1 MNEPTKTAL
10 AKADNPFGSGKLAA
24 QAVSAAADAAAARE
38 VAEIQGAMLI
48 ARRFPRDQK
57 AAMDRII
64 DACTRKSLAEE
75 ATFQYA
81 RGGMDIAAPSIRLA
95 EAIAQNWGNLECG
108 VKELSRV
115 GQYSEVMAY
124 AVDLETGF
132 RDSKVFQVKHWR
144 DTRQGGYAITDERD
158 IYELIANMA
167 ARRKRACILTVIP
180 GDVVDAA
187 MNQIEVTMKADIEI
201 TDDTISKMLDA
212 MAKFGV
218 TKEMIEKRIQRRLD
232 VETLSPALYLNLKR
246 IYQSMKDGMSGPE
259 EWFEMT
265 AGAEPAADEN
275 TTAGRARAAAARAA
289 QAGNAGEKKD
299 GEKKP
304 DAAQAKPAEPAKASE
319 PPEVEAKSGPQPGT
333 PEKRDEI
340 MARLRKTKTID
351 ETAEEADKANLYT
364 WTKADLGAINAV
376 YHEQIAKLSG

>member
-1 MNEPTKTAL
+1 MNESTKTGL
-10 AKADNPFGSGKLAA
+10 AKADNPFGSGRLAA
-24 QAVSAAADAAAARE
+24 QAASAAADAASARE

-81 RGGMDIAAPSIRLA
+81 RGGTDIAAPSIRLA

-180 GDVVDAA
+180 GDVVDSA
-187 MNQIEVTMKADIEI
+187 MQQIEVTMKADIEI

-212 MAKFGV
+212 MAKYGV

-259 EWFEMT
+259 EWFDMT
-265 AGAEPAADEN
+265 AGDEPAKDEN

-289 QAGNAGEKKD
+289 AQTPAKDEKMMADKN
-299 GEKKP
+299 P
-304 DAAQAKPAEPAKASE
+304 DDTPTKAAEPAKAGK
-319 PPEVEAKSGPQPGT
+319 AKDAPGPQPGT

-340 MARLRKTKTID
+340 MAKLRKATTID
-351 ETAEEADKANLYT
+351 ALAEEADKANLYE
-364 WTKADLGAINAV
+364 WTKADLGAINGV

>member
-1 MNEPTKTAL
+1 MNESTKTAL
-10 AKADNPFGSGKLAA
+10 ARADNPFGSGKLAA
-24 QAVSAAADAAAARE
+24 QAASATAEAAAARE

-81 RGGMDIAAPSIRLA
+81 RGGTDIAAPSIRLA

-180 GDVVDAA
+180 GDVVDSA
-187 MNQIEVTMKADIEI
+187 MQQIEVTMKADIEI

-212 MAKFGV
+212 MAKYGV

-246 IYQSMKDGMSGPE
+246 IYQSMKDGMSGPD
-259 EWFEMT
+259 EWFETT

-289 QAGNAGEKKD
+289 SEPEKKN

-304 DAAQAKPAEPAKASE
+304 DVPPIQTAEPAKTGQPKADSKA
-319 PPEVEAKSGPQPGT
+319 PTGPQPGT

-340 MARLRKTKTID
+340 MAALRKAKTID
-351 ETAEEADKANLYT
+351 ALAEEADKANLYT